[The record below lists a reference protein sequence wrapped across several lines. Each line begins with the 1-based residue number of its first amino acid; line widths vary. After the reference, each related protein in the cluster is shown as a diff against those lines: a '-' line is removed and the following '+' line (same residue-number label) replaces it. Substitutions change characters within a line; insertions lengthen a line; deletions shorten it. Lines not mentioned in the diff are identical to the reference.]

1 MKSKSYLFLIITIF
15 FVSCERD
22 DICPEGSPSTPR
34 LLVEFFDIADTD
46 VLKDVPRLTVYPDN
60 ENITEPTTEDPSG
73 AILQEPFLLPRVFNT
88 NLNNAGLP
96 FLVGIEGERATLR
109 YFFERDTNLR
119 LNDDTSTTSNID
131 VVEISYIP
139 EFIYVSRA
147 CGFRSVFREVEVE
160 IIEDED
166 NWLLRTD
173 FPDTIETQISVENE
187 DITHVQLFH

>member
-1 MKSKSYLFLIITIF
+1 MKSKSYLFLIITIL